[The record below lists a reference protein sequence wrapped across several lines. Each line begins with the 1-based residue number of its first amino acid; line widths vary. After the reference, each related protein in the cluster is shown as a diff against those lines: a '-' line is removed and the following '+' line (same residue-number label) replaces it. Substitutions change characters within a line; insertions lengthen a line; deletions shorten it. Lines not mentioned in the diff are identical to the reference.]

1 MGGTQVR
8 KKVAAPPFSM
18 VFFCR
23 QITPQRLYASQDY
36 TAGPTGELLDVR
48 AALHKSHPLLYPQY
62 IVFTLLKRRDRVGR
76 AGNLTWPSMPPGVAG
91 PRTGPETPSH
101 QRPPEAAKLV
111 GVPGREQTT
120 SQQRGGVCD
129 LVILQQT
136 PSRHGSTVS
145 SERAPWNSN
154 SIANANNA
162 NVWTRLLPGA
172 ADALS
177 GRLDQLAK
185 LPTRGYHYRLC
196 SGFSIIG
203 YGAVT
208 IWEGDQTM
216 RLRSQ
221 TRWAGGNLT
230 NDYRSVSSR
239 FTVRNLIAASWAMGI
254 DRRTTRLTRGWI

>member
-1 MGGTQVR
+1 
-8 KKVAAPPFSM
+8 
-18 VFFCR
+18 
-23 QITPQRLYASQDY
+23 
-36 TAGPTGELLDVR
+36 
-48 AALHKSHPLLYPQY
+48 
-62 IVFTLLKRRDRVGR
+62 
-76 AGNLTWPSMPPGVAG
+76 MPPGVAG

-196 SGFSIIG
+196 STFSIG
-203 YGAVT
+203 LGAVT